1 MQPTRNWWT
10 YYENPIYLFP
20 DPTIYALRGI
30 IDLEKVPIEI
40 FKILSSSQVL
50 LCHGREHQ
58 LVLDIFHSQLFM
70 LIPAYRLLGWW
81 SIDEG
86 SREEQARLYCAEAPG
101 SVFTTTI

>member
-40 FKILSSSQVL
+40 LKILSSSQVL
-50 LCHGREHQ
+50 FCHGREHH
-58 LVLDIFHSQLFM
+58 LVLDIFHSQFFLLLFFCYKE
-70 LIPAYRLLGWW
+70 LGFCLLHIDWLRRLLCYY
-81 SIDEG
+81 
-86 SREEQARLYCAEAPG
+86 AAELHLKD
-101 SVFTTTI
+101 T